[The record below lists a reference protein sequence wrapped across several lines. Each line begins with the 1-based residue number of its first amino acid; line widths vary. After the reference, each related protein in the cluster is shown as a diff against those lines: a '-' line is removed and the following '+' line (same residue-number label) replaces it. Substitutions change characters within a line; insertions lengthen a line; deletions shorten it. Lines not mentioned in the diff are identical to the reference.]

1 MAQGVWSVELGS
13 GFGIW
18 EVSAV
23 LHEGRERCK
32 DDKTL
37 VTRNEH
43 GAVFLISLLNIL
55 DDRRL
60 ERMG

>member
-1 MAQGVWSVELGS
+1 MELGS

-23 LHEGRERCK
+23 LHEVRERGCCK